1 LCDRRSEEGQS
12 VTGTIACVR
21 TPKVPR
27 ITPYFWA
34 IKLLSTALG
43 EATSDYLV
51 HSYNPYFAVIGG
63 FLAFVV
69 AMAIQF
75 SLPVYRPVAYWFA
88 VVMVALFGTMAADV
102 LHIQFGVPYLASTA
116 AFALVLV
123 IVFAVWQRTEGT
135 LSVKSID
142 TRRREFFYWATVL
155 TTFAMG
161 TAIGDLAAY
170 TAGLGFLT
178 AGIVFAIA
186 ITIPAIAYRYLGL
199 NSIVAFWS
207 AYIVTRPL
215 GASFAD
221 WTGKTHTAHGL
232 GLGDGPVSFVLTTAI
247 IGLVAY
253 LTVTRKDRQIPTV
266 TTLAPAAART

>member
-1 LCDRRSEEGQS
+1 M
-12 VTGTIACVR
+12 VAGTIAYVR

-51 HSYNPYFAVIGG
+51 HSYNPYLAVIGG
-63 FLAFVV
+63 FVAFVV
-69 AMAIQF
+69 AMAIQ
-75 SLPVYRPVAYWFA
+75 LAMPVYRPVAYWFA
-88 VVMVALFGTMAADV
+88 VVMVAVFGTMAADV
-102 LHIQFGVPYLASTA
+102 LHIQFGVPYFASTVV
-116 AFALVLV
+116 FAVLLVG
-123 IVFAVWQRTEGT
+123 VFAVWQQTEGT

-142 TRRREFFYWATVL
+142 TRRRELFYWAAVL
-155 TTFAMG
+155 ATFAMG

-178 AGIVFAIA
+178 AGIIFAVV
-186 ITIPAIAYRYLGL
+186 ITIPALAYRYLGL

-221 WTGKTHTAHGL
+221 WTGKTHRAHGL
-232 GLGDGPVSFVLTTAI
+232 GLGDGPVSFVLTAAI
-247 IGLVAY
+247 IGLVVY
-253 LTVTRKDRQIPTV
+253 LTVTRKDRQLPTV
-266 TTLAPAAART
+266 MASAAART

>member
-1 LCDRRSEEGQS
+1 VGS
-12 VTGTIACVR
+12 
-21 TPKVPR
+21 PKVPR

-51 HSYNPYFAVIGG
+51 HSYNPYLAVIGG

-88 VVMVALFGTMAADV
+88 VVMVAVFGTMAADV
-102 LHIQFGVPYLASTA
+102 LHIQFGVPYFASTA
-116 AFALVLV
+116 LFAVLLVG
-123 IVFAVWQRTEGT
+123 VFAVWQQTEGT

-142 TRRREFFYWATVL
+142 TKRREFFYWAAVL
-155 TTFAMG
+155 ATFAMG

-170 TAGLGFLT
+170 TAGLGFFT
-178 AGIVFAIA
+178 AGIVFAVA
-186 ITIPAIAYRYLGL
+186 IMIPAIAYRYLGL

-207 AYIVTRPL
+207 AYVVTRPL

-221 WTGKTHTAHGL
+221 WTGKTRAAHGL
-232 GLGDGPVSFVLTTAI
+232 GLGDGPVSFVLSAAI
-247 IGLVAY
+247 IALVIY
-253 LTVTRKDRQIPTV
+253 LTVTRKDRQIPAAA
-266 TTLAPAAART
+266 TLTSAAART